1 MRFHALGVQHTV
13 TSKEY
18 IACAFT
24 QKVLKFCSMM
34 TLRGHTV
41 IHYGHQDS
49 DVVCSE
55 HVTVLSRSDYNR
67 TYGEHDFRSNL
78 FKFDQ
83 GDDAYKTF
91 NANAI
96 REINSRKQPGD
107 FLLAFWGAG
116 HQSICQGAGEGIC
129 VVEPGIGYPYGH
141 FAEYKIF
148 ESYAMYH
155 SFTNISRVANCV
167 GIDTWSKEAIIP
179 NYFDVSDFVDTVVPA
194 KDRGDYFLFVGRIG
208 CAKGVDH
215 AIRMT
220 ERLGVRL
227 LIAGQNAEGGLE
239 EVGLYPPPG
248 HVEIIGHVDV
258 EKRKTLMANA
268 KAVICMSMF
277 TEPFCGVH
285 VEAMMSGTPVIT
297 ADWGAFTEFNVHGV
311 TGFRCRTLDQMV
323 EAGRRIH
330 EIDPMVCRKWAFD
343 NFSTPVVA
351 KKYEDFFESI
361 RPKHRVAV
369 WMEANWA
376 FGRYARAMKKY
387 LPDVD
392 VYDWANCETN
402 RHLWIDGH
410 WKDYQTIISNTSL
423 LRLRETFGID
433 VPEEMSKRFLII
445 SFFPKFEGTGYFQE
459 TLKNF
464 PKNARYGGASLQIC
478 DVMRGLGVSNVKCI
492 PFTADLEEFPV
503 KHVVQHVKRLG
514 IIGGPSRTNHPEYQ
528 DNKGIPMFD
537 EICQKGGFEPV
548 YIHGRTDDIY
558 HDVDLLICC
567 SKYEGAPTGIFEAA
581 ALGIPVLTRR
591 VGCAQ
596 DVKGIAMYDTV
607 DEALRQL
614 KFWNENLDVLE
625 EYTRTITREIR
636 ENWGLKTL
644 IERHLKPTVYGLEY
658 IMKKYGSGNYLKG
671 CDKATLHS
679 YAGTYESL
687 FQSLRDKPVR
697 ILEIGVCSGGSL
709 KVWEEYFTHPDA
721 EIVGF
726 DLSREHIQYTFGER
740 TKFLIQDATREPPE
754 GLFDI
759 IIDDGSHVLS
769 DQLGALQLLASHLK
783 PNGLYIIEDIQS
795 MENANTIL
803 ETSKDVL
810 FELKDLRSVR
820 GQYDDVMLIGRPNEP
835 KVKVA
840 IWGETI
846 WAIGRIHRAIQKYL
860 DCARVDVYDWS
871 NSDSNQRFF
880 TTDWKD
886 YDRIVTK
893 SDIFK
898 LEGMFGLKI
907 PDGILNK
914 LVVISHCPDLDHP
927 YFKEHI
933 EIRDGPVY
941 AGVSK
946 ETCEALRKKGVRD
959 PVWVPFGA
967 DTEIFKNTRVIS
979 PNGIE
984 RIGMICVQGHN
995 AEYNSVKRPDM
1006 FEDIC
1011 QRVGATPV
1019 YICNRLTED
1028 ATLYGDIDLL
1038 ISCSE
1043 FEAGPLGIFEA
1054 ASCGVPVL
1062 TRPVGNAKYIQ
1073 GIRTFNTVDEAV
1085 DIIKGWN
1092 ETSLRVYRDTI
1103 THEVH
1108 TNWSMKK
1115 CIKDY
1120 FEPCVYQPGITCI
1133 LTFYKRPHCIQEQ
1146 LDAVCR
1152 QTIKP
1157 EKIIVWVNST
1167 DGFELPDE
1175 IKNNKSLTI
1184 IHSSENFGV
1193 WARFTPAL
1201 LAKTPYVCVF
1211 DDDTI
1216 PGPRWF
1222 ENCCQTMKKVNGLL
1236 GAIGVVFNDTMDVY
1250 SMKERHGWA
1259 NPNENIKRVDIV
1271 GHSWFFKREWV
1282 QYIWEYCDL
1291 NNLLVTGEDIAFS
1304 LALQKHGIGTYV
1316 PPHPVSNP
1324 DFFGSDPQKANIY
1337 GNESV
1342 AISTQGNSCDR
1353 FNKTFELF
1361 RKEYG
1366 FKLLVESDMTEH
1378 VHMIFEKIHKGEP
1391 IAVIRPSDGEYCVL
1405 TETPVQTIDKWHA
1418 SPETKQALDVAIHK
1432 ASQMDNMYV
1441 GIPCIG
1447 CNIDIFDY
1455 YQRYII
1461 KNLTYANVF
1470 VNKNVDASLSHIK
1483 NIKKPM
1489 YYVGPG
1495 EVQCDFICDRYVVD
1509 PYLVNNWTVRDLE
1522 NIEQWVDGHLD
1533 GVVLVSMGPLAKILI
1548 VRLFEK
1554 YPRGQFLDIGSLL
1567 DSVLKSEYNPR
1578 EYPPVTCCHISGH

>member
-1 MRFHALGVQHTV
+1 MRFHALGVQHTI
-13 TSKEY
+13 TSKDY
-18 IACAFT
+18 VACAFT

-41 IHYGHQDS
+41 IHYGHEDS
-49 DVVCSE
+49 RVECTE
-55 HVTVLSRSDYNR
+55 HVTVLSRSEYNR
-67 TYGEHDFRSNL
+67 TYGEHDFKSKL

-83 GDDAYKTF
+83 GDAAYLTF

-96 REINSRKQPGD
+96 REINARKQPGD

-116 HQSICQGAGEGIC
+116 HQSICQGAGQGMC

-167 GIDTWSKEAIIP
+167 DIGTWSKEAIIP

-208 CAKGVDH
+208 SAKGVDH

-220 ERLGVRL
+220 ELLGIRL
-227 LIAGQNAEGGLE
+227 LIAGQNSEDGLK
-239 EVGLYPPPG
+239 EVGMYPPPA

-268 KAVICMSMF
+268 KAAVCMSMF

-311 TGFRCRTLDQMV
+311 TGFRCRTLEQMV
-323 EAGRRIH
+323 DAGRRIH
-330 EIDPMVCRKWAFD
+330 EIDPMACRKWAFD

-392 VYDWANCETN
+392 VYDWANGETN

-410 WKDYQTIISNTSL
+410 WKNYQTIISNTSL
-423 LRLRETFGID
+423 LRLRGTFGID

-464 PKNARYGGASLQIC
+464 PKNARYGGASLEIC
-478 DVMRGLGVSNVKCI
+478 NVMRGLGVSNVKCL
-492 PFTADLEEFPV
+492 PFTADLEEFPI
-503 KHVVQHVKRLG
+503 KHVVQRVKRLG

-581 ALGIPVLTRR
+581 ALGIPVFTRR

-596 DVKGIAMYDTV
+596 DVKGIALYDTV
-607 DEALRQL
+607 DEALSQL
-614 KFWNENLDVLE
+614 KFWNENINVLE
-625 EYTRTITREIR
+625 EYTRNITHEIR

-658 IMKKYGSGNYLKG
+658 LMKKYGSRNYLEG
-671 CDKATLHS
+671 CDKATVHS
-679 YAGTYESL
+679 YTSTYESL
-687 FQSLRDKPVR
+687 FQSLRDMPVR
-697 ILEIGVCSGGSL
+697 ILEIGVCSGASL

-721 EIVGF
+721 EFVGL
-726 DLSREHIQYTFGER
+726 DISKENIRYTFGER
-740 TKFLIQDATREPPE
+740 TKFLIQDATREAPE

-759 IIDDGSHVLS
+759 IIDDGSHALK
-769 DQLGALQLLASHLK
+769 DQLSALQLLASHLK
-783 PNGLYIIEDIQS
+783 PNGLYIIEDLQS

-803 ETSKDVL
+803 ETSKNVQFKL
-810 FELKDLRSVR
+810 EDLRSVK
-820 GQYDDVMLIGRPNEP
+820 GQYDDVMLIGRPIKP
-835 KVKVA
+835 DTRVKIA

-860 DCARVDVYDWS
+860 DGARVDMYDWS
-871 NSDSNQRFF
+871 NSDSNTRLF

-898 LEGMFGLKI
+898 LEGMFGLKL

-914 LVVISHCPDLDHP
+914 LIVISHCPDLDHP

-933 EIRDGPVY
+933 ETRDGPVY

-967 DTEIFKNTRVIS
+967 DTEIFKNTHVMS
-979 PNGIE
+979 PDGIK

-1006 FEDIC
+1006 FEEIC

-1028 ATLYGDIDLL
+1028 ATLYSDIDLL

-1062 TRPVGNAKYIQ
+1062 TRPVGNAKYIP
-1073 GIRTFNTVDEAV
+1073 GIRAFNTVDEAV
-1085 DIIKGWN
+1085 DIIGSWN
-1092 ETSLRVYRDTI
+1092 GNIDALRVYTSQVTIEVRNNWNMRTLIHKHFIPILKYVDFIEIGTSDFDTEI
-1103 THEVH
+1103 QNADGRTGLSVEPIYRYLNALPDVQGVTKVH
-1108 TNWSMKK
+1108 TAISDYDGNINVYSITPDLIKK
-1115 CIKDY
+1115 YD
-1120 FEPCVYQPGITCI
+1120 
-1133 LTFYKRPHCIQEQ
+1133 
-1146 LDAVCR
+1146 
-1152 QTIKP
+1152 
-1157 EKIIVWVNST
+1157 
-1167 DGFELPDE
+1167 LPDWVRGCNMINNYHPTVLKLILGKRLDE
-1175 IKNNKSLTI
+1175 REVFTVERVPVMTFSTLIKK
-1184 IHSSENFGV
+1184 
-1193 WARFTPAL
+1193 
-1201 LAKTPYVCVF
+1201 Y
-1211 DDDTI
+1211 
-1216 PGPRWF
+1216 
-1222 ENCCQTMKKVNGLL
+1222 KVNGCRYLKIDSE
-1236 GAIGVVFNDTMDVY
+1236 GHDVVIINSYLDCVNQGEISLIPKIQFESNELTDPDVV
-1250 SMKERHGWA
+1250 K
-1259 NPNENIKRVDIV
+1259 NILEKLSTF
-1271 GHSWFFKREWV
+1271 GYK
-1282 QYIWEYCDL
+1282 
-1291 NNLLVTGEDIAFS
+1291 VT
-1304 LALQKHGIGTYV
+1304 
-1316 PPHPVSNP
+1316 
-1324 DFFGSDPQKANIY
+1324 
-1337 GNESV
+1337 
-1342 AISTQGNSCDR
+1342 IS
-1353 FNKTFELF
+1353 
-1361 RKEYG
+1361 
-1366 FKLLVESDMTEH
+1366 
-1378 VHMIFEKIHKGEP
+1378 
-1391 IAVIRPSDGEYCVL
+1391 
-1405 TETPVQTIDKWHA
+1405 
-1418 SPETKQALDVAIHK
+1418 
-1432 ASQMDNMYV
+1432 
-1441 GIPCIG
+1441 G
-1447 CNIDIFDY
+1447 CN
-1455 YQRYII
+1455 
-1461 KNLTYANVF
+1461 T
-1470 VNKNVDASLSHIK
+1470 
-1483 NIKKPM
+1483 
-1489 YYVGPG
+1489 
-1495 EVQCDFICDRYVVD
+1495 
-1509 PYLVNNWTVRDLE
+1509 TVAL
-1522 NIEQWVDGHLD
+1522 
-1533 GVVLVSMGPLAKILI
+1533 
-1548 VRLFEK
+1548 
-1554 YPRGQFLDIGSLL
+1554 
-1567 DSVLKSEYNPR
+1567 
-1578 EYPPVTCCHISGH
+1578 

>member
-49 DVVCSE
+49 DVDCSE
-55 HVTVLSRSDYNR
+55 HVTVLSRDDYNR
-67 TYGEHDFRSNL
+67 VYGEHDFRSKL

-96 REINSRKQPGD
+96 REIKARKQPGD

-155 SFTNISRVANCV
+155 SFTNISRVGNCV

-179 NYFDVSDFVDTVVPA
+179 NYFDVTDFVDEVVPA

-227 LIAGQNAEGGLE
+227 LIAGQNAEGGLK

-268 KAVICMSMF
+268 KAVVCMSMF

-311 TGFRCRTLDQMV
+311 TGFRCRTLEQMV
-323 EAGRRIH
+323 DAGRRIH

-433 VPEEMSKRFLII
+433 VPEEMSKRFLVI

-464 PKNARYGGASLQIC
+464 PKNARYGGASLEIC
-478 DVMRGLGVSNVKCI
+478 NVMRGLGVSNVKCI

-607 DEALRQL
+607 DEALSQL
-614 KFWNENLDVLE
+614 KYWNENLDVLQ
-625 EYTRTITREIR
+625 EYTRNITREIR

-658 IMKKYGSGNYLKG
+658 LMKKYGSGNYLQG

-721 EIVGF
+721 EFVGL
-726 DLSREHIQYTFGER
+726 DISKDNIRYTFGDR
-740 TKFLIQDATREPPE
+740 TKFLIQDATRDPPE

-759 IIDDGSHVLS
+759 IIDDGSHALN

-783 PNGLYIIEDIQS
+783 PNGVYIIEDIQS

-803 ETSKDVL
+803 ETSKNVQ
-810 FELKDLRSVR
+810 FELVDLRSVR
-820 GQYDDVMLIGRPNEP
+820 GQYDDVMLVGRLSEP
-835 KVKVA
+835 KVKVS

-860 DCARVDVYDWS
+860 DGARVDVYDWS
-871 NSDSNQRFF
+871 NSDSNNRLF
-880 TTDWKD
+880 TTDWKH

-898 LEGMFGLKI
+898 LEEMFGLKL
-907 PDGILNK
+907 PDGILDK

-967 DTEIFKNTRVIS
+967 DTEIFKNTHTIS
-979 PNGIE
+979 LDGIK
-984 RIGMICVQGHN
+984 RIGMICVTGHN

-1006 FEDIC
+1006 FEEIC
-1011 QRVGATPV
+1011 RRVDAIPV

-1028 ATLYGDIDLL
+1028 ATLYDDIDLL

-1062 TRPVGNAKYIQ
+1062 TRPVGNAKYIH
-1073 GIRTFNTVDEAV
+1073 GVRTFNTIDEAV
-1085 DIIKGWN
+1085 DIISHWSDNINALQQYTKTVVEDVRNNWN
-1092 ETSLRVYRDTI
+1092 MKTLIDTHLKPITYDIHMTDVDISDIPIVYMHTGKVDRKENMTRTLEGFSNVNCYNCLYKATPGQPYHSAYNKDLINILDNQKLPFIFMEDDCSRTPWFRTKISYPPDADVVYLGNSEWAMIPGELQGTHRAVSWDREGECARVYNMLGMHGVLIISERWREILKSCCKMGIHQDVALTRF
-1103 THEVH
+1103 
-1108 TNWSMKK
+1108 MK
-1115 CIKDY
+1115 DFNVY
-1120 FEPCVYQPGITCI
+1120 ALYEPIVYQDPKVGGTQTAV
-1133 LTFYKRPHCIQEQ
+1133 TFDSIPQYKGNTEYRTLDFIEIGTSDFNTEIQKADGKSGLSVEPIKHYLDSLPNVEGVTKVNAAVSNYDGFINVYSISPEIIKKYNLPEWIRGCNSVNSYHSTTLRYVLEQ
-1146 LDAVCR
+1146 RLDEREVFTVDRVPVMSFFTLVKKYDIQGCR
-1152 QTIKP
+1152 YLKIDTEGHDI
-1157 EKIIVWVNST
+1157 IIVHSYLDCVAQGCGWFPLIPKVQFEANCLT
-1167 DGFELPDE
+1167 DNAAIEGVLHRLSSVGYEVTYRDCDDIIVEL
-1175 IKNNKSLTI
+1175 
-1184 IHSSENFGV
+1184 
-1193 WARFTPAL
+1193 R
-1201 LAKTPYVCVF
+1201 
-1211 DDDTI
+1211 
-1216 PGPRWF
+1216 
-1222 ENCCQTMKKVNGLL
+1222 
-1236 GAIGVVFNDTMDVY
+1236 
-1250 SMKERHGWA
+1250 
-1259 NPNENIKRVDIV
+1259 
-1271 GHSWFFKREWV
+1271 
-1282 QYIWEYCDL
+1282 
-1291 NNLLVTGEDIAFS
+1291 
-1304 LALQKHGIGTYV
+1304 
-1316 PPHPVSNP
+1316 
-1324 DFFGSDPQKANIY
+1324 
-1337 GNESV
+1337 
-1342 AISTQGNSCDR
+1342 
-1353 FNKTFELF
+1353 
-1361 RKEYG
+1361 
-1366 FKLLVESDMTEH
+1366 
-1378 VHMIFEKIHKGEP
+1378 
-1391 IAVIRPSDGEYCVL
+1391 
-1405 TETPVQTIDKWHA
+1405 
-1418 SPETKQALDVAIHK
+1418 
-1432 ASQMDNMYV
+1432 
-1441 GIPCIG
+1441 
-1447 CNIDIFDY
+1447 
-1455 YQRYII
+1455 
-1461 KNLTYANVF
+1461 
-1470 VNKNVDASLSHIK
+1470 
-1483 NIKKPM
+1483 
-1489 YYVGPG
+1489 
-1495 EVQCDFICDRYVVD
+1495 
-1509 PYLVNNWTVRDLE
+1509 
-1522 NIEQWVDGHLD
+1522 
-1533 GVVLVSMGPLAKILI
+1533 
-1548 VRLFEK
+1548 
-1554 YPRGQFLDIGSLL
+1554 
-1567 DSVLKSEYNPR
+1567 
-1578 EYPPVTCCHISGH
+1578 

>member
-1 MRFHALGVQHTV
+1 MRFHALGVQHTI
-13 TSKEY
+13 TSKDY
-18 IACAFT
+18 VACAFT

-41 IHYGHQDS
+41 IHYGHEDS
-49 DVVCSE
+49 RVDCTE
-55 HVTVLSRSDYNR
+55 HVTVLSRSEYNR
-67 TYGEHDFRSNL
+67 TYGEHDFKSKL

-83 GDDAYKTF
+83 GDATYLTF

-96 REINSRKQPGD
+96 REINARKQPGD

-116 HQSICQGAGEGIC
+116 HQSICQGAGQGMC

-148 ESYAMYH
+148 ESYAVYH

-167 GIDTWSKEAIIP
+167 DIGTWSKEAIIP

-220 ERLGVRL
+220 ERLGIRL
-227 LIAGQNAEGGLE
+227 LIAGQNSEGGLT
-239 EVGLYPPPG
+239 EVGMYPPPA

-268 KAVICMSMF
+268 KAVVCMSMF

-323 EAGRRIH
+323 DAGRRIH
-330 EIDPMVCRKWAFD
+330 EIDPMACRKWAFD

-392 VYDWANCETN
+392 VYDWANGETN

-410 WKDYQTIISNTSL
+410 WKNYQTIISNTSL
-423 LRLRETFGID
+423 LRLRGTFGIEV

-464 PKNARYGGASLQIC
+464 PKNARYGGASLEIC
-478 DVMRGLGVSNVKCI
+478 NVMRGLGVSNVKCL

-503 KHVVQHVKRLG
+503 KHVVQRVKRLG

-581 ALGIPVLTRR
+581 ALGIPVFTRR

-596 DVKGIAMYDTV
+596 DVKGIALYDTV
-607 DEALRQL
+607 DEALIQL
-614 KFWNENLDVLE
+614 KFWNENINVLE
-625 EYTRTITREIR
+625 EYTRNITHEIR

-658 IMKKYGSGNYLKG
+658 LMKKYGSRNYLEG
-671 CDKATLHS
+671 CDKATVHS
-679 YAGTYESL
+679 YTSTYESL
-687 FQSLRDKPVR
+687 FQSLRDMPIR
-697 ILEIGVCSGGSL
+697 ILEVGVCSGASL

-721 EIVGF
+721 EFVGF
-726 DLSREHIQYTFGER
+726 DISKENIRYTFGER
-740 TKFLIQDATREPPE
+740 TKFLIQDATRDAPE
-754 GLFDI
+754 GLFDV
-759 IIDDGSHVLS
+759 IIDDGSHVLN

-783 PNGLYIIEDIQS
+783 PNGVYIIEDLQS

-803 ETSKDVL
+803 ETSKNVQFKL
-810 FELKDLRSVR
+810 EDLRSVK
-820 GQYDDVMLIGRPNEP
+820 GQYDDIMLIGRTPEP
-835 KVKVA
+835 DTRVKVA

-846 WAIGRIHRAIQKYL
+846 WALGRIHRAIQKYL
-860 DCARVDVYDWS
+860 GGARVDIYDWS
-871 NSDSNQRFF
+871 NSESNNHLF
-880 TTDWKD
+880 TTAWKD

-898 LEGMFGLKI
+898 LEEMFGLKLL
-907 PDGILNK
+907 DGILDK
-914 LVVISHCPDLDHP
+914 LFVISHCPDLDHP

-967 DTEIFKNTRVIS
+967 DTEIFKNTHVMS
-979 PNGIE
+979 PDGIK

-1006 FEDIC
+1006 FEEIC

-1028 ATLYGDIDLL
+1028 ATLYSDIDLL

-1062 TRPVGNAKYIQ
+1062 TRPVGNAKYIP
-1073 GIRTFNTVDEAV
+1073 GIRAFNTVDEAV
-1085 DIIKGWN
+1085 DIIGSWN
-1092 ETSLRVYRDTI
+1092 GNIDALRVYTSQVTVEVRNNWNMRTLIHKHFIPILKYVDFIEIGTSDFDTEI
-1103 THEVH
+1103 QNADGRTGLSVEPIYRYLNALPDVQGVTKVH
-1108 TNWSMKK
+1108 TAISDYDGNINVYSITPDLIKK
-1115 CIKDY
+1115 YD
-1120 FEPCVYQPGITCI
+1120 
-1133 LTFYKRPHCIQEQ
+1133 
-1146 LDAVCR
+1146 
-1152 QTIKP
+1152 
-1157 EKIIVWVNST
+1157 
-1167 DGFELPDE
+1167 LPDWVRGCNAINSYHPTVLKLILGKRLDE
-1175 IKNNKSLTI
+1175 REVFTVERVPVMTFSTLIKKYN
-1184 IHSSENFGV
+1184 
-1193 WARFTPAL
+1193 
-1201 LAKTPYVCVF
+1201 
-1211 DDDTI
+1211 
-1216 PGPRWF
+1216 
-1222 ENCCQTMKKVNGLL
+1222 VNGCRYLKIDSE
-1236 GAIGVVFNDTMDVY
+1236 G
-1250 SMKERHGWA
+1250 H
-1259 NPNENIKRVDIV
+1259 DIV
-1271 GHSWFFKREWV
+1271 IINSYLDCVNQGEISLIPKIQFESNELTDPDVVKNILEKLSTFGYK
-1282 QYIWEYCDL
+1282 
-1291 NNLLVTGEDIAFS
+1291 VT
-1304 LALQKHGIGTYV
+1304 
-1316 PPHPVSNP
+1316 
-1324 DFFGSDPQKANIY
+1324 
-1337 GNESV
+1337 
-1342 AISTQGNSCDR
+1342 IS
-1353 FNKTFELF
+1353 
-1361 RKEYG
+1361 
-1366 FKLLVESDMTEH
+1366 
-1378 VHMIFEKIHKGEP
+1378 
-1391 IAVIRPSDGEYCVL
+1391 
-1405 TETPVQTIDKWHA
+1405 
-1418 SPETKQALDVAIHK
+1418 
-1432 ASQMDNMYV
+1432 
-1441 GIPCIG
+1441 G
-1447 CNIDIFDY
+1447 CN
-1455 YQRYII
+1455 
-1461 KNLTYANVF
+1461 T
-1470 VNKNVDASLSHIK
+1470 
-1483 NIKKPM
+1483 
-1489 YYVGPG
+1489 
-1495 EVQCDFICDRYVVD
+1495 
-1509 PYLVNNWTVRDLE
+1509 TVAL
-1522 NIEQWVDGHLD
+1522 
-1533 GVVLVSMGPLAKILI
+1533 
-1548 VRLFEK
+1548 
-1554 YPRGQFLDIGSLL
+1554 
-1567 DSVLKSEYNPR
+1567 
-1578 EYPPVTCCHISGH
+1578 

>member
-1 MRFHALGVQHTV
+1 MRFHALGVQHTI

-24 QKVLKFCSMM
+24 QKVLKFCDMM
-34 TLRGHTV
+34 KKRGHTV
-41 IHYGHQDS
+41 IHYGHEDS
-49 DVVCSE
+49 DVECTE
-55 HVTVLSRSDYNR
+55 HVTVLSRDVYNR
-67 TYGEHDFRSNL
+67 VYGEHDFRSKL

-83 GDDAYKTF
+83 GDEAYSTF

-96 REINSRKQPGD
+96 REINARKEPGD
-107 FLLAFWGAG
+107 FLLAFWGSG
-116 HQSICQGAGEGIC
+116 HQSICQGAGDGMC

-141 FAEYKIF
+141 FAEYKVF
-148 ESYAMYH
+148 ESYAIYH
-155 SFTNISRVANCV
+155 SFTKLDRVAHCV

-179 NYFDVSDFVDTVVPA
+179 NYFDVEDFVDQVVPA

-227 LIAGQNAEGGLE
+227 LVAGQNAEGGLT
-239 EVGLYPPPG
+239 EVGMYPPPP
-248 HVEIIGHVDV
+248 HVEIVGHVDV
-258 EKRKTLMANA
+258 EKRKVLMANA
-268 KAVICMSMF
+268 KAVVCMSMF

-285 VEAMMSGTPVIT
+285 VEAMMSGTPIIT
-297 ADWGAFTEFNVHGV
+297 ADWGAFTEFNIHGV

-330 EIDPMVCRKWAFD
+330 EIDPMACRKWAFD

-351 KKYEDFFESI
+351 KKYEDFFDSI
-361 RPKHRVAV
+361 RPKHRIAV
-369 WMEANWA
+369 WIESKWA
-376 FGRYARAMKKY
+376 FGRYARAIKKY
-387 LPDVD
+387 MPDVD
-392 VYDWANCETN
+392 VYDWGNADTN
-402 RHLWIDGH
+402 NHLWMNGH
-410 WKDYQTIISNTSL
+410 WKDYQTIISNTTL
-423 LRLRETFGID
+423 LRLKELYGID
-433 VPEEMSKRFLII
+433 AHEEMTKRFLII

-464 PKNARYGGASLQIC
+464 PKNARYGGASLEIC
-478 DVMRGLGVSNVKCI
+478 NVMRGLGVSNVKCL
-492 PFTADLEEFPV
+492 PFTVDLEEFPNTR
-503 KHVVQHVKRLG
+503 VVQHVKRLG

-548 YIHGRTDDIY
+548 YIHGRTGDIY

-607 DEALRQL
+607 DEAVAQL
-614 KFWNENLDVLE
+614 KYWNENLDVLRD
-625 EYTRTITREIR
+625 YTRKITHEIR

-644 IERHLKPTVYGLEY
+644 IERHLKPTVYGLDY

-679 YAGTYESL
+679 YSGTYESL

-697 ILEIGVCSGGSL
+697 LLEIGVCSGGSL
-709 KVWEEYFTHPDA
+709 KVWEDYFTHPDA
-721 EIVGF
+721 EFVGV
-726 DLSREHIQYTFGER
+726 DLTTQNICYTFDNR
-740 TKFLIQDATREPPE
+740 TKVLIQDATRDPPD

-759 IIDDGSHVLS
+759 IIDDGSHVLG
-769 DQLGALQLLASHLK
+769 DQLGAIHVLSSHLK
-783 PNGLYIIEDIQS
+783 PDGVYIIEDLQS
-795 MENANTIL
+795 MENANTIV
-803 ETSKDVL
+803 ETSKDIL
-810 FELKDLRSVR
+810 FELKDLRSIK
-820 GQYDDVMLIGRPNEP
+820 GQYDDVMLVGRPSEP

-846 WAIGRIHRAIQKYL
+846 WAIGRIHQAIQKHL
-860 DCARVDVYDWS
+860 EGARVDMYDWS
-871 NSDSNQRFF
+871 NSDTNRRFF
-880 TTDWKD
+880 TQDWKE

-893 SDIFK
+893 SDIFN
-898 LEGMFGLKI
+898 LEEMFGLKL
-907 PDGILNK
+907 PDGILDK
-914 LVVISHCPDLDHP
+914 LVVISHCPDLDNP

-941 AGVSK
+941 VGVSK
-946 ETCEALRKKGVRD
+946 ETCESLRKKGVND

-967 DTEIFKNTRVIS
+967 DIDIFKNTHVTS
-979 PNGIE
+979 AGIK
-984 RIGMICVQGHN
+984 RIGMICVEGHHSTD
-995 AEYNSVKRPDM
+995 YNLVKRPDM
-1006 FEDIC
+1006 FEEIC
-1011 QRVGATPV
+1011 RRVDATPV

-1028 ATLYGDIDLL
+1028 ATLYSDIDLL

-1043 FEAGPLGIFEA
+1043 FEAGPLGVFEA

-1062 TRPVGNAKYIQ
+1062 IRPVGNARYIQ
-1073 GIRTFNTVDEAV
+1073 GIRTFNTVDDAV
-1085 DIIKGWN
+1085 DIIKGWE
-1092 ETSLRVYRDTI
+1092 ETSLQAYRDVVTQ
-1103 THEVH
+1103 EVR

-1120 FEPCVYQPGITCI
+1120 FEPCISHPGITCI
-1133 LTFYKRPHCIQEQ
+1133 LTFYKRPHCIREQ
-1146 LDAVCR
+1146 IDAVCN
-1152 QTIKP
+1152 QTVKP
-1157 EKIIVWVNST
+1157 EKIIIWVNST
-1167 DGFELPDE
+1167 ELPDD

-1184 IHSSENFGV
+1184 IDSTENFGV

-1216 PGPRWF
+1216 PGRRWF

-1236 GAIGVVFNDTMDVY
+1236 GAIGVIFDDSIDVY
-1250 SMKERHGWA
+1250 AMRERHGWA

-1291 NNLLVTGEDIAFS
+1291 NKLHVTGEDIAFS

-1316 PPHPVSNP
+1316 PPHPPNKP
-1324 DFFGSDPQKANIY
+1324 DFFGSDPHKANMY
-1337 GNESV
+1337 GNEIV
-1342 AISTQGNSCDR
+1342 AISTQSNSCDR

-1361 RKEYG
+1361 RKQYG
-1366 FKLLVESDMTEH
+1366 FKLLIEQDMTAH
-1378 VHMIFEKIHKGEP
+1378 LDTIFEKVHTNKP

-1405 TETPVQTIDKWHA
+1405 TDTPVQTIDKWQA
-1418 SPETKQALDVAIHK
+1418 SPETKKALDAAIYK
-1432 ASQMDNMYV
+1432 AGQMDNMYI
-1441 GIPCIG
+1441 GIPCVG
-1447 CNIDIFDY
+1447 CNRAIFNY
-1455 YQRYII
+1455 YQRYPM
-1461 KNLTYANVF
+1461 KNMTYANIF
-1470 VNKNVDASLSHIK
+1470 VNKNVEASLNHIK
-1483 NIKKPM
+1483 NIKKPV
-1489 YYVGPG
+1489 YYIGPG
-1495 EVQCDFICDRYVVD
+1495 EVQCDFIHDRYVVD
-1509 PYLVNNWTVRDLE
+1509 PYLVNNWTERDLE
-1522 NIEQWVDGHLD
+1522 NIETWVDSHLD

-1567 DSVLKSEYNPR
+1567 DSILKSEYNPR
-1578 EYPPVTCCHISGH
+1578 EYPRVTCNHVRGC